1 VNLETPELR
10 SSKCVG
16 LGRPLAATFGIL
28 TVFHGSPLA
37 AQGAPPTVTGPLP
50 ELAEL
55 IWALVFISGLVV
67 AATIWVAVL
76 RRASRRQLE
85 TIRQREQALHE
96 HYQDLFENAHDILF
110 AHDIDGQLTALNRA
124 GEQILGYPREEAVR
138 MKFTQLIVPEDRA
151 AYFHVI
157 EQLRA
162 GTDRGHVEVSAT
174 AKAGHRV
181 VLRIN
186 VRCQN
191 LPGRPAQI
199 LGIAWDITQRR
210 QAEEALRQSEHQ
222 LRRSLEERIRI
233 GRDLHD
239 GIIQSIYAVGLGLG
253 ECRRLVHDSPP
264 AEQRLERC
272 IAELNS
278 VIRDVRNF
286 IGGLE
291 PEALKGH
298 EFGSALKSIATSLGD
313 GVSAQFTLE
322 IDPGAVGRLSDHQAA
337 HLLQIAR
344 EAMTNALRHGRA
356 GRVDVALQCRGHAL
370 DLRVRD
376 DGTGF
381 DPALVSGSGLGL
393 KNIHGRVREMGGH
406 CELLSDPGHGT
417 QLKIELPAANIDDDR
432 FRQDPPADG

>member
-1 VNLETPELR
+1 VKVQTPVLR
-10 SSKCVG
+10 SSNGVG
-16 LGRPLAATFGIL
+16 LGRALATTFGTL
-28 TVFHGSPLA
+28 TTFHSFALA
-37 AQGAPPTVTGPLP
+37 AQADPPTVTSPLP

-55 IWALVFISGLVV
+55 IWALVFIGGFVV

-124 GEQILGYPREEAVR
+124 GEQILGYTRAEAVR
-138 MKFTQLIVPEDRA
+138 MKFTQLIVPEDRT
-151 AYFHVI
+151 AYFHVM

-181 VLRIN
+181 ALRIN
-186 VRCQN
+186 VRAQN
-191 LPGRPAQI
+191 LTGRPAQI

-253 ECRRLVHDSPP
+253 ECRRLLSDHPT

-291 PEALKGH
+291 PEALKNQ
-298 EFGSALKSIATSLGD
+298 EFGPALQSIAASLGD
-313 GVSAQFTLE
+313 GVSVQFDLG
-322 IDPGAVGRLSDHQAA
+322 IDPDASGRLSDHQAA

-356 GRVDVALQCRGHAL
+356 SRVDVTLQCRGQVL
-370 DLRVRD
+370 ELRVRD

-381 DPALVSGSGLGL
+381 DPALVSGPGLGL

-406 CELLSDPGHGT
+406 CEMLSKPGHGT
-417 QLKIELPAANIDDDR
+417 QLNIELPAPSIDDD
-432 FRQDPPADG
+432 